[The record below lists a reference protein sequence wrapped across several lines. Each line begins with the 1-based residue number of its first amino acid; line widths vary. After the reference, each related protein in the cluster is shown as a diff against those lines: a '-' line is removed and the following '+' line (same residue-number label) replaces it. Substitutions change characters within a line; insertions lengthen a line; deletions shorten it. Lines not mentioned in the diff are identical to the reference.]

1 MTGRDLI
8 IYILK
13 NGLENEEIVIGGSI
27 AFLMN
32 ADEAAA
38 KFEVETETIKIWHEL
53 DMLPGI
59 KIGDSLYFLKDAADP
74 RKDMK

>member
-13 NGLENEEIVIGGSI
+13 NGLENEEIVI
-27 AFLMN
+27 
-32 ADEAAA
+32 
-38 KFEVETETIKIWHEL
+38 V
-53 DMLPGI
+53 
-59 KIGDSLYFLKDAADP
+59 GDSLYFLKDAADP